1 MIPLSEPT
9 LGQHELEYITRCI
22 ATKWISAN
30 GEYVWRMEEILAD
43 YIGVKHAVACNCG
56 TSAIHIS
63 LMLSGVQPGDEV
75 IVPAV
80 TFIAPVNAVRYVDA
94 WPVFVDCDQYC
105 NLDVEAVRRFL
116 AEECTVRDGRTT
128 NRSSG
133 RRLAAIVP
141 VHVFGTSVDMD
152 PLLELAA
159 EYGLAV
165 VEDASESLGSLYKGR
180 KCGGLAAIG
189 CLSFNGNK
197 IVTTGGG
204 GAILTNDD
212 EVARQARYLTTQAK
226 EDGVEYIHNS
236 VGYNYRMNNVLA
248 AIGLA
253 QLENLGRA
261 HRDQARQLRPV
272 RAGAGSGA
280 PGAAARVERGE
291 PLVLRVPLLQ
301 RRHQARLLAACA
313 AADVQVR
320 PLWYPNHLQKP
331 YLDMQAYQISNAP
344 RFYDT
349 LLNLP
354 CSLSLTPEQIAD
366 VVALIDETDPRPQ
379 APPADPATKDEN

>member
-30 GEYVWRMEEILAD
+30 GEYVWRMEEILAE

-63 LMLSGVQPGDEV
+63 LMLSGVKPGDEV

-94 WPVFVDCDQYC
+94 WPVFIDCDQYC
-105 NLDVEAVRRFL
+105 NLDVEALRRFL
-116 AEECTVRDGRTT
+116 TEECAVQNARTI

-152 PLLELAA
+152 PLLEMAA

-180 KCGGLAAIG
+180 KCGGLAAVG

-212 EVARQARYLTTQAK
+212 AIARQARYLTTQAK
-226 EDGVEYIHNS
+226 EDGVEYIHNAI
-236 VGYNYRMNNVLA
+236 GYNYRMNNVLA

-253 QLENLGRA
+253 QLETLEERIATKHTNFALYEQSLG
-261 HRDQARQLRPV
+261 P
-272 RAGAGSGA
+272 
-280 PGAAARVERGE
+280 ER
-291 PLVLRVPLLQ
+291 LVQQPAWSEANRWFYGFLCSSPQ
-301 RRHQARLLAACA
+301 TKARLMATCA
-313 AADVQVR
+313 NADVQVR

-331 YLDMQAYQISNAP
+331 YQSMQAYQITNAP

-354 CSLSLTPEQIAD
+354 CSLSLTREQIAE

-379 APPADPATKDEN
+379 APPA

>member
-1 MIPLSEPT
+1 M
-9 LGQHELEYITRCI
+9 
-22 ATKWISAN
+22 
-30 GEYVWRMEEILAD
+30 LAD

-75 IVPAV
+75 IVPTV

-94 WPVFVDCDQYC
+94 WPVFVDCDEYC

-116 AEECTVRDGRTT
+116 AEECTVRDGRDDQS
-128 NRSSG
+128 RSRAG
-133 RRLAAIVP
+133 GVAAIVP

-180 KCGGLAAIG
+180 KCGGLAPIG

-212 EVARQARYLTTQAK
+212 AVARQARYLTTQAK

-253 QLENLGRA
+253 QLETLDERA
-261 HRDQARQLRPV
+261 RHQARQLRPV
-272 RAGAGSGA
+272 RAGLGSGSA
-280 PGAAARVERGE
+280 
-291 PLVLRVPLLQ
+291 LLQ
-301 RRHQARLLAACA
+301 QPAWSEANRWFYGFLCSSADAKARLMAACA
-313 AADVQVR
+313 AADIQVR

-331 YLDMQAYQISNAP
+331 YRACRPTRSATPRASTTGCSTCLAP
-344 RFYDT
+344 SRSR
-349 LLNLP
+349 P
-354 CSLSLTPEQIAD
+354 SRS
-366 VVALIDETDPRPQ
+366 PRWWRSSTRRTHGLRPRR
-379 APPADPATKDEN
+379 PDPATKGES